1 MKAIIMAG
9 GKGTRLYPLTCQIPK
24 PLVPLLD
31 RPCMEYMIE
40 LLKANGITE
49 IAVTL
54 QYLPKLIKNHFGD
67 GSAYGVNLYYFEE
80 TVPLG
85 TAGSVKNAEEFL
97 DETFLVISGDGLTDF
112 DLSKAI
118 DFHNKKKALG
128 TIVLTHVD
136 VPLDYGVVMTEED
149 GLVVRFLEKP
159 TWSEVFSDTV
169 NTGIYVLE
177 PEVLSLFPKDSKFD
191 FSKDLFPILLNN
203 SLPLYGVV
211 IEGYWSDIGNLA
223 QYRQT
228 QFDIL
233 NRKINVP
240 IKGVEV
246 RPGLW
251 VGNDV
256 TIHQGVRISTPA
268 FIGEGTVLENG
279 ASIGPYAVLGRYNH
293 VESSVLLERT
303 VVWSRNFIGKSSN
316 LMGVTLC
323 NGIKIGRG
331 VTLSEHVIVG
341 DKCRIGDLAVIKPQ
355 VRVWPEKIV
364 GESSMVQSSLIWG
377 NAVSQNLFGP
387 DGIQGI
393 PNLELHPELAGR
405 IASAFG
411 SCLPRNGRVF
421 ISCDDDPFSEILKL
435 AMAASLLAIGIRV
448 RDIGT
453 TLSPIVRLACRSAE
467 SDGIHILKIGELGE
481 PKTLLQFFDKEGLPL
496 DNETKRKVE
505 NAFLQEDFSRP
516 DTLKLARLERV
527 PYSAD
532 HYLEAVLASIQ
543 PERIQTSQFNVLLH
557 CDNPQVISFMNR
569 LLRGLGCQ
577 IITTFGVHRTLEEI
591 IRDNGVNFGVKIDSC
606 AQRLQLFTEK
616 GRLLSESE
624 MMVLQVLVN
633 LEVRSPVAIPVTAP
647 SLLEKLTSDAGIQV
661 IHTKTLVR
669 DRLEVGKDCPLQIYD
684 DAFYFLALLLHYL
697 VKQKKTL
704 QQVMEELP
712 PIYMRTELVD
722 CPVEAKGWVMRQ
734 LMQDMQGQELELIDG
749 IKISEENAWA
759 LILPDLEKAFFKV
772 VTEGSSEQ
780 NVEELA
786 KRYKEKIDLYQK
798 NEKMSFGFNW
808 DKAK

>member
-67 GSAYGVNLYYFEE
+67 GSAYGVSLHYFEE

-118 DFHNKKKALG
+118 AFHNEKKALG
-128 TIVLTHVD
+128 TILLTHVD

-149 GLVVRFLEKP
+149 GRVVRFLEKP
-159 TWSEVFSDTV
+159 SWNEVFSDTV

-177 PEVLSLFPKDSKFD
+177 PETLGLFAKDTKFD
-191 FSKDLFPILLNN
+191 FSKDLFPLLLKDN
-203 SLPLYGVV
+203 LPLYGVV
-211 IEGYWSDIGNLA
+211 MEGYWSDIGNLA

-246 RPGLW
+246 RPGVW
-251 VGNDV
+251 VGNDA
-256 TIHQGVRISTPA
+256 TIHQGVRISGPA

-279 ASIGPYAVLGRYNH
+279 VSLGPYAVLGRYNH
-293 VESSVLLERT
+293 VEISALLEGT
-303 VVWSRNFIGKSSN
+303 VVWNRNFIGKSSN
-316 LMGVTLC
+316 LTGVTLC
-323 NGIKIGRG
+323 NGIKIGSG
-331 VTLSEHVIVG
+331 VTLLEHVIVG
-341 DKCRIGDLAVIKPQ
+341 DKCRIGDLAVIKSQ
-355 VRVWPEKIV
+355 VRIWPEKII
-364 GESSMVQSSLIWG
+364 GPSSMVQSSLIWG
-377 NAVSQNLFGP
+377 NSVSQNLFGP
-387 DGIQGI
+387 DGIRGI

-405 IASAFG
+405 IASAYG
-411 SCLPRNGRVF
+411 SCLPRGGRVS
-421 ISCDDDPFSEILKL
+421 ISCDDDYFSEILKF
-435 AMAASLLAIGIRV
+435 AMLASLLAIGIRV

-453 TLSPIVRLACRSAE
+453 TLSPIARFACRSTE
-467 SDGIHILKIGELGE
+467 SDGAIHILKVGELGE
-481 PKTLLQFFDKEGLPL
+481 PRTLLQFFDREGLPL
-496 DNETKRKVE
+496 DNEIKRKVE
-505 NAFLQEDFSRP
+505 NAFLQEDFARP
-516 DTLKLARLERV
+516 DTLKLARLERI
-527 PYSAD
+527 PYLTD
-532 HYLEAVLASIQ
+532 HYLEAILTSIQ
-543 PERIQTSQFNVLLH
+543 RERIQTSQLNVLLH
-557 CDNPQVISFMNR
+557 CDNPQVISSMNK

-591 IRDNGVNFGVKIDSC
+591 IKDNCVDLGVKIDSC
-606 AQRLQLFTEK
+606 AQRLELFTEK
-616 GRLLSESE
+616 GRLLTEEE
-624 MMVLQVLVN
+624 MMVLQVLVY
-633 LEVRSPVAIPVTAP
+633 LEARSPVAIPVTAP
-647 SLLEKLTSDAGIQV
+647 SLLEKLTNDAGIQV
-661 IHTKTLVR
+661 IRTKNLAR
-669 DRLEVGKDCPLQIYD
+669 DQLEVRKNCPLQIYD

-697 VKQKKTL
+697 TKQKKSL

-712 PIYMRTELVD
+712 AIYMRTEQVA
-722 CPVEAKGWVMRQ
+722 CPVEAKGRVMRQ
-734 LMQDMQGQELELIDG
+734 LIKDMQGQEMELIDG
-749 IKISEENAWA
+749 IKITEENAWA

-772 VTEGSSEQ
+772 VMEGSSEQ

-786 KRYKEKIDLYQK
+786 KRYKQKIALYQK
-798 NEKMSFGFNW
+798 KREEIM
-808 DKAK
+808 